1 MSRRIL
7 ETKQT
12 IEDKKD
18 ELNSVVSSVNESN
31 IKLENLRVEEE
42 KLNSGIDTLK
52 RRQDGYMVA
61 NLASE
66 KQSNELKDVILGLNS
81 EISKSR
87 SILKENKESLG
98 VIKKDME
105 KSISVNKKKY
115 DTEINSIKSK
125 IEKEDVIYKRLLSD
139 KESLIKDI
147 DTKKKELDND
157 ANAMLGV
164 KGDIKKYELK
174 LEEII
179 KKEAIL
185 SDSVSNLSN
194 LKEEKAGIILEL
206 AKLNDTKTLQLGD
219 IATLVADIKELKVEQ
234 DKEKVKL
241 EGTKIERLDIAKQ
254 REFLTDKEKLIRKKY
269 EEANIPFE

>member
-1 MSRRIL
+1 MRRKSL

-12 IEDKKD
+12 NVEKKD
-18 ELNSVVSSVNESN
+18 ELGKVVSSVNESN

-125 IEKEDVIYKRLLSD
+125 IEKEDVIYKKLLSD
-139 KESLIKDI
+139 KESIIKDI
-147 DTKKKELDND
+147 EIRKQELNND
-157 ANAMLGV
+157 AKAMLGV
-164 KGDIKKYELK
+164 QENIRKYELK
-174 LEEII
+174 LEDIV
-179 KKEAIL
+179 KKESVL
-185 SDSVSNLSN
+185 SNNVKNLSE
-194 LKEEKAGIILEL
+194 LKDSKDSLIVEL
-206 AKLNDTKTLQLGD
+206 TKLNDRRALKLKEID
-219 IATLVADIKELKVEQ
+219 DLVINIEELKVEQ
-234 DKEKVKL
+234 GKEKVKL
-241 EGTKIERLDIAKQ
+241 DGTKAERFAIAKQ

>member
-1 MSRRIL
+1 MRRKSL

-12 IEDKKD
+12 NVEKKD
-18 ELNSVVSSVNESN
+18 ELGKVVSSVNESN

-87 SILKENKESLG
+87 SILKEKKESLE
-98 VIKKDME
+98 VIDKDIN
-105 KSISVNKKKY
+105 KSISVNKKRY

-125 IEKEDVIYKRLLSD
+125 IEKEDVIYKKLLSD
-139 KESLIKDI
+139 KESIIKDI
-147 DTKKKELDND
+147 EIRKQELNND
-157 ANAMLGV
+157 AKAMLGV
-164 KGDIKKYELK
+164 QENIRKYELK
-174 LEEII
+174 LEDIV
-179 KKEAIL
+179 KKESVL
-185 SDSVSNLSN
+185 SNNVKNLSE
-194 LKEEKAGIILEL
+194 LKDSKDSLIVEL
-206 AKLNDTKTLQLGD
+206 TKLNDRRALKLKEID
-219 IATLVADIKELKVEQ
+219 DLVINIEELKVEQ
-234 DKEKVKL
+234 GKEKVKL
-241 EGTKIERLDIAKQ
+241 DGTKAERFAIAKQ

>member
-125 IEKEDVIYKRLLSD
+125 IEKEDVIYKKLLSD
-139 KESLIKDI
+139 KESIIKDI
-147 DTKKKELDND
+147 EIRKQELNND
-157 ANAMLGV
+157 AKAMLGV
-164 KGDIKKYELK
+164 QENIRKYELK
-174 LEEII
+174 LEDIV
-179 KKEAIL
+179 KKESVL
-185 SDSVSNLSN
+185 SNNVKNLSE
-194 LKEEKAGIILEL
+194 LKDSKDSLIVEL
-206 AKLNDTKTLQLGD
+206 TKLNDRRALKLKEID
-219 IATLVADIKELKVEQ
+219 DLVINIEELKVEQ
-234 DKEKVKL
+234 GKEKVKL
-241 EGTKIERLDIAKQ
+241 DGTKAERFAIAKQ